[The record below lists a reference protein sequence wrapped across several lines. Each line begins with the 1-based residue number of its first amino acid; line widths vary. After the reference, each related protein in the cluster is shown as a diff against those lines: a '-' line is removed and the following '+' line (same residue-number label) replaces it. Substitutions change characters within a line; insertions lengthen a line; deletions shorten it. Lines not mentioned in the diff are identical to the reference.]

1 MAIRQSR
8 CARRNKHACVG
19 TGAAGID
26 PETRRTNTMMKRRQ
40 FLGTALA
47 GMGGL
52 LAGHGENSS
61 AQGMMGGRRLSGA
74 ALPEGEPLDLLP
86 LLHNESAEVG
96 QFSGTLVAAPT
107 PATLIPGKPTS
118 MWLYNGAAPGPLLEL
133 SEGQHVRIRLDSRL
147 PLDTTVHWHG
157 LLVPPDQDGNPM
169 DPVHPGTSRI
179 YEFDVPAGTA
189 GTYWYHPHAHQTVAE
204 QVAHGLAG
212 PLIVRDDDDPLAHIP
227 EVTMFVSGLRLDGN
241 AQISANSPMDQML
254 GRQGET
260 LLVNGGRLPV
270 HTVQPGTTQR
280 WRILN
285 ATSARYFRIALEGHT
300 LTLVGTDGGLLAAP
314 VTGLSEILLAP
325 AQRIEVLVT
334 VNATPNARYR
344 LSALNYDSGFM
355 GMRMYRSGELLT
367 LATTG
372 EQPAAPTV
380 IPTSLRPI
388 ADLGAPGTHQR
399 IELSEG
405 MGMGMMG
412 GGSSRFL
419 INGRSFDMNRID
431 LTTVQGRV
439 DLWDIINNTSMDHP
453 FHIHGTQFQLVSRE
467 ALGVVT
473 PAPYLAW
480 LDTVNVPARQSA
492 TIAVRQTMPGNRMF
506 HCHIL
511 EHEDAG
517 MMGVLEVLP
526 S

>member
-1 MAIRQSR
+1 MS
-8 CARRNKHACVG
+8 
-19 TGAAGID
+19 

-40 FLGTALA
+40 FLGTALV

-52 LAGHGENSS
+52 LAGYGGSSS
-61 AQGMMGGRRLSGA
+61 AQGMMGGRMMAGA
-74 ALPEGEPLDLLP
+74 ALPEGEPLDQLSLLA
-86 LLHNESAEVG
+86 NESAELG

-107 PATLIPGKPTS
+107 PATLIPGKSTA

-133 SEGQHVRIRLDSRL
+133 SEGQHVRIRLDNRL

-204 QVAHGLAG
+204 QVARGLAG
-212 PLIVRDDDDPLAHIP
+212 PMIVRDDDDPLAHVP
-227 EVTMFVSGLRLDGN
+227 EVTMFVSGLRLDRN
-241 AQISANSPMDQML
+241 AQISANDPMDWVL
-254 GRQGET
+254 GRQGEV

-270 HTVQPGTTQR
+270 HTVRPGTTQR

-285 ATSARYFRIALEGHT
+285 ATSARYFRIALDGHT

-314 VTGLSEILLAP
+314 VAGLSEILIAP
-325 AQRIEVLVT
+325 AQRVEVLVT
-334 VNATPNARYR
+334 INATPNRRYR
-344 LSALNYDSGFM
+344 LRALRYESAQLGM
-355 GMRMYRSGELLT
+355 GTYRNDDLLT
-367 LATTG
+367 LATSA
-372 EQPAAPTV
+372 ESAAAPAI
-380 IPTSLRPI
+380 IPSSLRPI
-388 ADLGAPGTHQR
+388 TDLGLPSLRQR
-399 IELSEG
+399 IELSES

-419 INGRSFDMNRID
+419 INGRSFDMNRVD
-431 LTTVQGRV
+431 VTTVQGRV
-439 DLWDIINNTSMDHP
+439 ELWDIVNNTSMDHP

-467 ALGVVT
+467 ALGVLT

-492 TIAVRQTMPGNRMF
+492 SIKVRQTMPGIRMF

-517 MMGVLEVLP
+517 MMGVLEVRP
-526 S
+526 G